1 MAYKYKRQTKCK
13 TCNNGKNPVS
23 LAKKVSRIEMH
34 ALRALE
40 KKILS
45 FTRLM
50 PIKMPLYLSKRR
62 LDAYNLSAIRPP
74 HQS

>member
-1 MAYKYKRQTKCK
+1 MAAKYKRQTKCK
-13 TCNNGKNPVS
+13 TCNNEQDPVS
-23 LAKKVSRIEMH
+23 LANNLSRVGMH

-50 PIKMPLYLSKRR
+50 HIKMPLFLSKRK
-62 LDAYNLSAIRPP
+62 LDAYNLSAIRPSR
-74 HQS
+74 QS

>member
-1 MAYKYKRQTKCK
+1 MASKYKRQTRCK
-13 TCNNGKNPVS
+13 TCNDEKDPVS
-23 LAKKVSRIEMH
+23 LAKKVSRVEMH

-40 KKILS
+40 DKILS

-50 PIKMPLYLSKRR
+50 PIKTPLYLSKRK